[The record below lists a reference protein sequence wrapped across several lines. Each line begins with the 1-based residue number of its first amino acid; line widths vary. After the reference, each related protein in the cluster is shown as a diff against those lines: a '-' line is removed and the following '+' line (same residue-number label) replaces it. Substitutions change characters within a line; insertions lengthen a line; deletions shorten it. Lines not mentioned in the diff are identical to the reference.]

1 MSFNRLGGVI
11 RGNARVPSATINK
24 VKNGKMNGKKILPL
38 FVIASM
44 MLSLLPSVMFARALT
59 TPTLSASSGV
69 KGDTIIVTGANG
81 EIPAGTTVQIYWD
94 DATITWNGVKG
105 LLNSTTAKANGN
117 YEVWFDVPEGVN
129 GDHFIWVKT
138 TLGGLADV
146 ASIAFTVDSYIKLS
160 PSSGLPGDTITTTM
174 YGFPKSAEI
183 TIDFGALVTGI
194 ATPTANSIGT
204 ATATFKVPATA
215 IYNPSTLY
223 TITAANGTVT
233 ATASFTAGPVITLSA
248 TSGTV
253 GQVITITGRGFTSGA
268 HILQGDVDL
277 SGTIAYITTSDDIQ
291 VDATGRIRLNVVVPQ
306 KNTKDDYIFAL
317 NSAAGDASADFE
329 VTALAAASVTPGF
342 GPVASSMTVS
352 GVNYPKI
359 SGITV
364 TVELWNTADTAKVAD
379 IGTVKT
385 LSDGTISKVFKVPA
399 AAEGGYHILAYN
411 TDYNI
416 ADTVSFKVGSMNVI
430 LSEDSGPTGMTVT
443 ISGNGFTHDGT
454 WNATFET
461 KEIIPSGTGVDGSGL
476 LQDGVFQVHQLPVGT
491 YTITIWDID
500 AEISVTTQF
509 QITKTTS
516 VTMSVPSAPNG
527 FNLTLRGYG
536 FSDNNDG
543 DAVDFLIYNQT
554 STGALDFWWTLTVI
568 QIPFE
573 SLTTPAYTNA
583 TGEFYGW
590 WKVDSSDIL
599 SKGNYKLNVTDA
611 SGDYMVTV
619 PFTVGDVHLVAAPR
633 KASFAA
639 GETISFILEHS
650 FGIDQDGIVYGSML
664 KIMDPSG
671 GVLFNGDE
679 LNTWIKTGDWYT
691 APFSSQNAG
700 GNPMTL
706 ADDAVNGTY
715 TWKWIATD
723 DSTLASG
730 SFAVTATAVGTV
742 DQQIAA
748 LSTQLTALTNQL
760 TQLSTTVGNVATTA
774 NAASAAATAA
784 SQAATAAATA
794 ATAAS
799 TAATAASTQAQAAEA
814 AANTAAA
821 AASGLTTL
829 VYAAI
834 GASLVAALAAIVALM
849 QISRKIA

>member
-44 MLSLLPSVMFARALT
+44 MLSLLPSVMFANAVDLT
-59 TPTLSASSGV
+59 IVPTPDTAA
-69 KGDTIIVTGANG
+69 KGATVVVTGEGVA
-81 EIPAGTTVQIYWD
+81 AGVEVDLYWD
-94 DATITWNGVKG
+94 TTTGAWNGVKG
-105 LLNSTTAKANGN
+105 LLNSTTAGAAGT
-117 YEVWFDVPEGVN
+117 YEVWFDVPQAVT
-129 GDHFIWVKT
+129 GDHYLWVKT
-138 TLGGLADV
+138 QAGVT
-146 ASIAFTVDSYIKLS
+146 ASATFTVEPLVNLS
-160 PSSGLPGDTITTTM
+160 PSSGLKGDTVTTTM
-174 YGFPKSAEI
+174 YGYPKTSEI
-183 TIDFGALVTGI
+183 TISFNGADITT
-194 ATPTANSIGT
+194 ATANSVGT
-204 ATATFKVPATA
+204 ATATFKVPTDVEGPYDVVASNTTFPGGDLVTDTA
-215 IYNPSTLY
+215 VF
-223 TITAANGTVT
+223 TV
-233 ATASFTAGPVITLSA
+233 GPVITLSA
-248 TSGTV
+248 SSGTV
-253 GQVITITGRGFTSGA
+253 GSVVTITGRGFTDGED
-268 HILQGDVDL
+268 IVQGEV
-277 SGTIAYITTSDDIQ
+277 TIDGIAAWITSTLPIT
-291 VDATGRIRLNVVVPQ
+291 VDATQRIRLNVVIPQ
-306 KNTKDDYIFAL
+306 TDDTDEYIL
-317 NSAAGDASADFE
+317 ILDSAAGYAEADYE
-329 VTALAAASVTPGF
+329 VTALAKVSVTPGY
-342 GPVASSMTVS
+342 GAVASTITVS

-359 SGITV
+359 KDITI
-364 TVELWNTADTAKVAD
+364 TVELDDGTS

-385 LSDGTISKVFKVPA
+385 LADGTFSKAFKVPA
-399 AAEGGYHILAYN
+399 AAEGTYDILAYN
-411 TDYNI
+411 DDYLIDDN
-416 ADTVSFKVGSMNVI
+416 VGFKVGTMNII
-430 LSEDSGPTGMTVT
+430 LSDDTGATGT
-443 ISGNGFTHDGT
+443 TISISGNGFTPDKT
-454 WNATFET
+454 WNATFGSET
-461 KEIIPSGTGVDGSGL
+461 IIDDGEVLGTGL
-476 LQDGVFQVHQLPVGT
+476 LTVGTFQVPQLPTGT
-491 YTITIWDID
+491 YTITVWDVD
-500 AEISVTTQF
+500 AEISLTTQF
-509 QITKTTS
+509 TITQTTS
-516 VTMSVPSAPNG
+516 VTLSVSSAPNE
-527 FNLTLRGYG
+527 FNVTLRGYG
-536 FSDNNDG
+536 FSDDFGG
-543 DAVDFLIYNQT
+543 DAVDFVLYNKT
-554 STGALDFWWTLTVI
+554 STGALDFWYTIKVV
-568 QIPFE
+568 QIPWE
-573 SLTTPAYTNA
+573 TVNTLAYTND

-590 WKVDSSDIL
+590 WQVDPSDIL

-730 SFAVTATAVGTV
+730 SFAVTATAVGPV